1 MTEEDEAFNEIE
13 RRAKQR
19 MEAVRAAMRGEDD
32 DIQEHMSNVI
42 LFNGITK
49 LDLDP
54 DMVLENTKGKLE
66 GVILIGYDK
75 EGEEYFA
82 STYADGGDVLWL
94 LERMKLRLLNVEN
107 NA

>member
-1 MTEEDEAFNEIE
+1 MN
-13 RRAKQR
+13 
-19 MEAVRAAMRGEDD
+19 
-32 DIQEHMSNVI
+32 NVI

-75 EGEEYFA
+75 EGAEYFA

-94 LERMKLRLLNVEN
+94 LERMTLRLLNVE
-107 NA
+107 AEG

>member
-1 MTEEDEAFNEIE
+1 
-13 RRAKQR
+13 
-19 MEAVRAAMRGEDD
+19 
-32 DIQEHMSNVI
+32 MSNVI

-54 DMVLENTKGKLE
+54 DIVLESSKGKLE

-75 EGEEYFA
+75 EGEEYFV

-94 LERMKLRLLNVEN
+94 LERMKLRLLNVGVEE
-107 NA
+107 

>member
-1 MTEEDEAFNEIE
+1 
-13 RRAKQR
+13 
-19 MEAVRAAMRGEDD
+19 
-32 DIQEHMSNVI
+32 MSNVI

-54 DMVLENTKGKLE
+54 DTVLENTKGKLE

-82 STYADGGDVLWL
+82 STYADGGEVLWL
-94 LERMKLRLLNVEN
+94 IERMKLRLLNVGVEE
-107 NA
+107 